1 MQFRGL
7 YNRYVNHTKVS
18 HGCLTTL
25 NKTMFLSEIRNFSQ
39 KVRVRKPL
47 RIFSTAGGT
56 TTLLPDG
63 KPDIPLS
70 STTTSIAQIILS
82 S

>member
-1 MQFRGL
+1 
-7 YNRYVNHTKVS
+7 
-18 HGCLTTL
+18 
-25 NKTMFLSEIRNFSQ
+25 MFLSEIRNFSQ

-63 KPDIPLS
+63 KPDIPLY
-70 STTTSIAQIILS
+70 STTTSIAQIILVPKKLVEEFVWSFSYCELSFRTKS
-82 S
+82 SV